1 MDPKQVFINP
11 NQDFIMI
18 QTETGQKVFS
28 ALDYQSRALNE
39 YIKNNRSGKHLYVN
53 EYEYDPTIKFH
64 ISKFDKSGL
73 KDDYSDFYTLIRENG
88 TISPMSKNETKL
100 RKFAAYINRIIS
112 YE

>member
-18 QTETGQKVFS
+18 QKETGQEVCP
-28 ALDYQSRALNE
+28 ARPYQAKALND
-39 YIKNNRSGKHLYVN
+39 YITNNRTGKHLYVN
-53 EYEYDPTIKFH
+53 EYDPNIKFH

-73 KDDYSDFYTLIRENG
+73 QGNYDDFYTLIRENG

-100 RKFAAYINRIIS
+100 RNFAAYINRIIT
-112 YE
+112 Y

>member
-1 MDPKQVFINP
+1 MDP

-39 YIKNNRSGKHLYVN
+39 YITNNRTGKHLYVN
-53 EYEYDPTIKFH
+53 EYDPNIKFH

-73 KDDYSDFYTLIRENG
+73 QGNYDDFYTLIRENG
-88 TISPMSKNETKL
+88 TSSPMSKNETKL
-100 RKFAAYINRIIS
+100 RNFAAYINRIIS